1 MWDYSEQVMEHFRN
15 PRNVGY
21 IKDPDGEGEVGSMA
35 CGDVMRLMFK
45 LDDQGRIAEAK
56 FQTFGCGSAI
66 ASASVLTEL
75 IKGKTLEE
83 VEKISNQDIV
93 DYLGGL
99 PEQKMHCSVMGRE
112 ALEAAMENFRTGAV
126 SRRKLEGRVV
136 CVCFGVTE
144 NSIRSAIKENGLTT
158 VEQVTNYTKAGG
170 GCGGCREEIEEILND
185 MNLPKPEVKQ
195 EEKPA
200 EPEPAPKKLTTL
212 QKVKL
217 VEEVIEKEIRPELK
231 KHGGDLELVD
241 IDGNNVVVK
250 LQGACS
256 GCEMTWFTLKGLI
269 ESKLREKVSDELVA
283 VEDK

>member
-1 MWDYSEQVMEHFRN
+1 MWDYTDKVMDHFRN

-45 LDDQGRIAEAK
+45 LDDQGRIADAK

-75 IKGKTLEE
+75 IKGKTLDE
-83 VEKISNQDIV
+83 VEKITNQEIV

-112 ALEAAMENFRTGAV
+112 ALEAAIENYRTGEV
-126 SRRKLEGRVV
+126 STRKLEGRVV

-144 NSIRSAIKENGLTT
+144 KSIRNAIEENGLTT

-170 GCGGCREEIEEILND
+170 GCGGCKEEIGEIIAEILGRE
-185 MNLPKPEVKQ
+185 PEAGH
-195 EEKPA
+195 EEKTA
-200 EPEPAPKKLTTL
+200 EPAAPKKLTTL
-212 QKVKL
+212 QKVRL
-217 VEEVIEKEIRPELK
+217 VEEVIEKEIRPEMA

-250 LQGACS
+250 LQGACAK
-256 GCEMTWFTLKGLI
+256 CEMTWFTLKGLI
-269 ESKLREKVSDELVA
+269 ESKLREKVSEELVA
-283 VEDK
+283 VEEK